1 MGPRRFTGRVT
12 AVVVAVMLAVAAGVV
27 VVSLRNHPRPGH
39 VLDEALAAGRQAE
52 TFHAADEDY
61 FRSMDDGTPLT
72 PAEVRGRNTWIVWT
86 AGNDW
91 FWDTMTVK
99 SAGAL
104 DFLKTVSSHKL
115 TRGK

>member
-1 MGPRRFTGRVT
+1 MGSKRFTGRVI
-12 AVVVAVMLAVAAGVV
+12 AEVVVVTLVVAAGVV
-27 VVSLRNHPRPGH
+27 VVWFRSHPQPGH

-86 AGNDW
+86 GGTGM
-91 FWDTMTVK
+91 FWDTMSAK
-99 SAGAL
+99 SARAPG
-104 DFLKTVSSHKL
+104 FLK
-115 TRGK
+115 

>member
-1 MGPRRFTGRVT
+1 MGSKRFTGRVI
-12 AVVVAVMLAVAAGVV
+12 AEVVVVMLAVAAGVV
-27 VVSLRNHPRPGH
+27 VVWFRNHPQPGH

-86 AGNDW
+86 GGNDW
-91 FWDTMTVK
+91 FWDTMTWR
-99 SAGAL
+99 GAAASN
-104 DFLKTVSSHKL
+104 FL
-115 TRGK
+115 